1 MKQRILCPHFM
12 IKKWG
17 NILGEGLKSPEYQGK
32 SGERKV

>member
-1 MKQRILCPHFM
+1 MKTAYLCPHFM

-17 NILGEGLKSPEYQGK
+17 NIWGEGLKSPEYQGK